1 MKILT
6 LVIAWTWVG
15 LGLLTMFEILPMP
28 DSAFNAGFP
37 QLALGLT
44 LFLYADYIT

>member
-6 LVIAWTWVG
+6 RIVAWIWVG

-28 DSAFNAGFP
+28 DSAFNAGFTP
-37 QLALGLT
+37 LALGLM